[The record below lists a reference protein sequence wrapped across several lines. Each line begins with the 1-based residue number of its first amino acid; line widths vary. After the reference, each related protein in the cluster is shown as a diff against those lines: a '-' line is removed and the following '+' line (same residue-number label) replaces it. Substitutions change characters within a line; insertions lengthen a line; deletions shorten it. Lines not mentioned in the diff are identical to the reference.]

1 MAVPSTSGNT
11 KRPMTADERVQAAR
25 AMGKAK
31 LAEPPGKSVRDTVET
46 IRARFLARQV
56 RP

>member
-1 MAVPSTSGNT
+1 
-11 KRPMTADERVQAAR
+11 MTADERVQAAR